1 MTGVRPPLREL
12 VLNEARAYAVFA
24 GGRVTDHGFAVSLVC
39 ERLPDPRFN
48 RAYVLDPESLTA
60 ESLQELSRN
69 FASVP
74 LPFRMD
80 VFLPVSERIE
90 ELLEQSRFDVT
101 QSFASEMVLAESSTS
116 REGNPAVRIERVS
129 QDEIDTFST
138 VLMKSYEMPPALFPV
153 ALPILHETITRA
165 LDHEGVMLYLAS
177 LGSRAVGVLYLFAEE
192 GVGGIYN
199 VGVLP
204 ESRKQGAA
212 RALMLRAIEDS
223 RATRLSTLC
232 LQTRAESFQERFY
245 RELGFEVVARRN
257 RAVRASA

>member
-1 MTGVRPPLREL
+1 MTGVRPPLRQL

-60 ESLQELSRN
+60 ESLHELTRD
-69 FASVP
+69 FASVS

-80 VFLPVSERIE
+80 VFLPVSKRIE
-90 ELLEQSRFDVT
+90 AFLERSLFDVT
-101 QSFASEMVLAESSTS
+101 ESFASEMVLAKSPPS
-116 REGNPAVRIERVS
+116 REANPAVRTERVS

-153 ALPILHETITRA
+153 ALPILHETITEA
-165 LDHEGVMLYLAS
+165 LEHEGVMLYLGFV
-177 LGSRAVGVLYLFAEE
+177 GSQAVGVLYLFAEE

-204 ESRKQGAA
+204 ESRKQGVA
-212 RALMLRAIEDS
+212 RALMLRAIQDS
-223 RATRLSTLC
+223 RANRLSTLC

-257 RAVRASA
+257 RAVRTSV